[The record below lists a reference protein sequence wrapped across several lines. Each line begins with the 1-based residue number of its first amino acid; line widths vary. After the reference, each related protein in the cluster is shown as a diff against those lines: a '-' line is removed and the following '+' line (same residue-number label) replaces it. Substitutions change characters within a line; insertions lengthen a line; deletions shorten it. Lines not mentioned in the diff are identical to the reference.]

1 MPDAGQAGPDPCWW
15 SARQVADAIAARR
28 ISARECLDAQL
39 ARIDRHNAGLGLVV
53 TIDERAR
60 ERARQA
66 DEATARG
73 ERWGPLHGVAV
84 TIKDCLATA
93 GLRTTGGLADL
104 RTYQPREDATAVAA
118 LRAAGV
124 VVFGKTN
131 VPTGSGDLQSY
142 NELFG
147 VARNPWHPGYTTS
160 GSSGGAAGAVAA
172 GFTPLELGSD
182 VAGSI
187 RVPAGVCGVFGHKP
201 SYRAVPMV
209 GHVPPYPF
217 KPREADIAVVGP
229 IARTVED
236 LETALTAI
244 AVAHPWDAAAWRL
257 SLPPPRPV
265 RRVAAWFDDPYCPVD
280 TEVRAALRDAADRLA
295 DSGVVVEE
303 ARPSG
308 VRLAGSD
315 GVFRRLL
322 ASVAMPEHSAE
333 DVDEIAAGRRA
344 PSAVLGG
351 EHVAQRYRDWVEAD
365 DQRNRLRARWRQFF
379 AGYDAILLP
388 VAPNLAARHDHRPF
402 GERTVTVDGV
412 IRPYWDQI
420 VWAGLTGVSY
430 LPSTVVPVRR
440 DSRGLPIG
448 IAVAGDYLQDRTTLA
463 VARRLAAVLPPIGHP
478 ELTAVTADDLPVRQP

>member
-1 MPDAGQAGPDPCWW
+1 MPDAGQPGPDPCWW

-28 ISARECLDAQL
+28 ISAREYLDLQL
-39 ARIDRHNAGLGLVV
+39 ARIEQFNAGLGLVV

-60 ERARQA
+60 EYARQA
-66 DEATARG
+66 DEATIRG
-73 ERWGPLHGVAV
+73 ERRGPLHGVAM

-118 LRAAGV
+118 LRDAGV
-124 VVFGKTN
+124 IVFGKTN
-131 VPTGSGDLQSY
+131 VPSGSGDLQSY

-147 VARNPWHPGYTTS
+147 VARNPWHPEYTTS

-172 GFTPLELGSD
+172 GFTPLELGTD

-187 RVPAGVCGVFGHKP
+187 RVPAGACGVFGHKP

-229 IARTVED
+229 ISRTVED

-244 AVAHPWDAAAWRL
+244 AVPHPWDAPAWRL

-265 RRVAAWFDDPYCPVD
+265 RRVATWFDDPYCPVD
-280 TEVRAALRDAADRLA
+280 AEVRAALREAADRLA
-295 DSGVVVEE
+295 DSGVQVEE

-308 VRLAGSD
+308 VRLAASD
-315 GVFRRLL
+315 HVFRRLL
-322 ASVAMPEHSAE
+322 ASVAMPEHTA
-333 DVDEIAAGRRA
+333 DDIDDIAAGRR
-344 PSAVLGG
+344 PPRAVLGG
-351 EHVAQRYRDWVEAD
+351 EYVAQRYRDWTEAD
-365 DQRNRLRARWRQFF
+365 DQRTRLRTRWRQFF
-379 AGYDAILLP
+379 GGYDAILLP
-388 VAPNLAARHDHRPF
+388 VAPNLAARHDHRSF
-402 GERTVTVDGV
+402 EDRTVTVDGV
-412 IRPYWDQI
+412 PRPYWDQI

-430 LPSTVVPVRR
+430 LPSTVVPVRV

-463 VARRLAAVLPPIGHP
+463 VARRLATVLPPIGHP
-478 ELTAVTADDLPVRQP
+478 ELTVVTADELPAGQH

>member
-1 MPDAGQAGPDPCWW
+1 MSESGDAGPDPCWW

-28 ISARECLDAQL
+28 ISAREYLDAQL
-39 ARIDRHNAGLGLVV
+39 ARIEEHNARLGLVV

-66 DEATARG
+66 DEATVRG
-73 ERWGPLHGVAV
+73 ERWGPLHGVAM
-84 TIKDCLATA
+84 TIKDCFATA
-93 GLRTTGGLADL
+93 GLRTTGGLTQL

-131 VPTGSGDLQSY
+131 VPSGSGDLQSY

-147 VARNPWHPGYTTS
+147 VACNPWNQEYTTS

-172 GFTPLELGSD
+172 GFTPIELGSD

-187 RVPAGVCGVFGHKP
+187 RVPAGACGVLGHKT
-201 SYRAVPMV
+201 SYRAVPMI

-229 IARTVED
+229 IARTVDD
-236 LETALTAI
+236 LETVLTAI
-244 AVAHPWDAAAWRL
+244 AVAHPLDAPAWHL
-257 SLPPPRPV
+257 TLPPPRSV
-265 RRVAAWFDDPYCPVD
+265 RRVATWFDDPYCPVD
-280 TEVRAALRDAADRLA
+280 AEVLAALRDAADRLA

-322 ASVAMPEHSAE
+322 ASVAMPEHTAE
-333 DVDEIAAGRRA
+333 EIGEIAAGRR
-344 PSAVLGG
+344 PPNAVLGG
-351 EHVAQRYRDWVEAD
+351 EHVAQSYRDWVEAD
-365 DQRNRLRARWRQFF
+365 EQRNRLRLRWRQFF
-379 AGYDAILLP
+379 ASYDAILLP
-388 VAPNLAARHDHRPF
+388 VAPNLATRHDHRPLRD
-402 GERTVTVDGV
+402 RTVTVDGV
-412 IRPYWDQI
+412 PRPYWDQI

-430 LPSTVVPVRR
+430 LPSTVLPVRR

-448 IAVAGDYLQDRTTLA
+448 VAVAGDYLQDRTTLA
-463 VARRLAAVLPPIGHP
+463 VARRLAEVLPPIGHP
-478 ELTAVTADDLPVRQP
+478 DLTAVAADDLPVRQI